1 MYDTLI
7 SVYYYVVKTKFI
19 FSIRCGSPAD
29 APSCAKLTIAFHVE
43 TNLFVCF
50 FIVISTASQI
60 INLNLLYHT
69 LGLHKKNN
77 TLGYV
82 CFGFAAAVVVVV
94 IFVVLRYFIAESL
107 LNRARKK

>member
-1 MYDTLI
+1 MRFTYGRPVMRKIDHRI
-7 SVYYYVVKTKFI
+7 PRGNESVCV
-19 FSIRCGSPAD
+19 
-29 APSCAKLTIAFHVE
+29 
-43 TNLFVCF
+43 F